1 MTRSFSAWH
10 IYVPA
15 WDNSAK
21 AINNVLLSKTRTPET
36 FGKSHV
42 IFGFRSLLAK
52 QGIMSE
58 SPIKILKGPKE
69 ESVVNSRT
77 ECTCSSADDEIVPAV
92 LVAVQV

>member
-1 MTRSFSAWH
+1 
-10 IYVPA
+10 
-15 WDNSAK
+15 
-21 AINNVLLSKTRTPET
+21 
-36 FGKSHV
+36 
-42 IFGFRSLLAK
+42 
-52 QGIMSE
+52 MSE